1 MNNFIKY
8 TTYSLL
14 LLMSTFMVYSCTEE
28 ITGPDVLA
36 EKDGPAVIDYVR
48 VTDPTVS
55 DSLLDGAFLGS
66 LVAIIGDN
74 LGDTRELWF
83 NDQKALLNP
92 TYITD
97 KTILV
102 NVPTTVP
109 SEVTNEMRLVFSD
122 KSELKYPF
130 KVNVPAPN
138 ISGIKSEFVPAGG
151 IAEIHGDFFFEPLE
165 VEFVGGVKGKNISVE
180 KTKLLIEV
188 PAGAQPGKIKV
199 KTNFGTRETGFYF
212 RDNRNII
219 LNFDDKK
226 CETWT
231 AAYSDANGLMAGVQ
245 PVDGVYAYF
254 SKDKHG
260 AWSWQNGMTMQ
271 YWAPRGR
278 GNVPVARGLVNDLV
292 FKMEVN
298 VPVEWT
304 GVRMEIFPAPFGES
318 EGRGSAKSGIYRW
331 APFTD
336 GPYKTD
342 GWVTV
347 EFPLSEF
354 VHNTDNDEPTRKIE
368 NISELAN
375 FTMMSFGPADGEHN
389 IKIAFDNIRIVPKS

>member
-1 MNNFIKY
+1 MNKFFKQAI
-8 TTYSLL
+8 YSLL
-14 LLMSTFMVYSCTEE
+14 VILSAVMIHSCTEE
-28 ITGPDVLA
+28 ITGPDTLA
-36 EKDGPAVIDYVR
+36 EKDGPAVINYIR
-48 VTDPTVS
+48 VTDPAVS

-74 LGDTRELWF
+74 LGDAKELWF

-97 KTILV
+97 KTILA

-109 SEVTNEMRLVFSD
+109 SEVTNELRIVFSD
-122 KSELKYPF
+122 NSELKYPF
-130 KVNVPAPN
+130 KVNVPAPQ
-138 ISGIKSEFVPAGG
+138 IKGIKSEFVPTGG
-151 IAEIHGDFFFEPLE
+151 TAVIAGDFYFEPIE
-165 VEFVGGVKGKNISVE
+165 VEFAGGKKGTIVSVE
-180 KTKLLIEV
+180 KTSLQVIV
-188 PAGAQPGKIKV
+188 PEGAQPGKIKI
-199 KTNFGTRETGFYF
+199 KTNFGTTESGFYF
-212 RDNRNII
+212 RDDRNTIV
-219 LNFDDKK
+219 NFDDKK

-245 PVDGVYAYF
+245 PVDGVYGYF
-254 SKDKHG
+254 SKDNHG

-278 GNVPVARGLVNDLV
+278 GNVPVARGSINDLV

-304 GVRMEIFPAPFGES
+304 GVRLEIFPAPFGES
-318 EGRGSAKSGIYRW
+318 EGRSSAKSGIYRW
-331 APFTD
+331 SPFAD
-336 GPYKTD
+336 GPFKTD
-342 GWVTV
+342 GWVTI
-347 EFPLSEF
+347 ELPLTGF

-375 FTMMSFGPADGEHN
+375 FTMMCFGPADGEHN
-389 IKIAFDNIRIVPKS
+389 IKVAFDNLRIVPKS